1 MSGLQRITTGGNIGA
16 LRAFGKGFVLRNAF
30 RGKPFGSLR
39 PRSSGIGADEN
50 KVRFSPYDCS
60 GRGPVWD
67 RGRFVVGQI

>member
-1 MSGLQRITTGGNIGA
+1 MSGLRRITGWGYNGA

-30 RGKPFGSLR
+30 RGRPIGSLR
-39 PRSSGIGADEN
+39 PRSSGIKAEGN
-50 KVRFSPYDCS
+50 KARFAPYSCD